1 MKHRDRV
8 LAALNHEKPDRCPM
22 QVSFTP
28 EFADRLRAEL
38 QMQGRHVHNP
48 HGGGNTYEL
57 ERAIGEDL
65 LLTSVGWANSYYQG
79 NETYTDEWGV
89 TWRPHPY
96 STPFGTGYYT
106 EMIGHPLAV
115 DDAIDRYMAPD
126 PHRPELYEDAAQV
139 IRHFGEEYWIVG
151 VTVTTMFET
160 AWALRG
166 YEQMLVDI
174 VVDPELADRILEIPH
189 RYHLTAARKLVELGV
204 DMIWIGDDIG
214 TQRAMLMAPATWRR
228 LLKPRIAEFIATLKA
243 INPAV
248 KVAYHSDGD
257 ILPIVPD
264 LIEVGLDVLNPI
276 QPACMDPAE
285 VKRRFGDRLCF
296 WGSIDE
302 QHTLP
307 FGTPEAVRAE
317 VLTRLHTLG
326 EGGGLILGPTHH
338 VQLDTPMENFWA
350 MVDTITGTPYSSLS

>member
-8 LAALNHEKPDRCPM
+8 LTALNYEKPDRCPM
-22 QVSFTP
+22 QISFTP
-28 EFADRLRAEL
+28 EFAERLRAEL
-38 QMQGRHVHNP
+38 QMQGRQLHNP

-57 ERAIGEDL
+57 ERAIDEDL

-79 NETYTDEWGV
+79 NKTYTDEWGV

-96 STPFGTGYYT
+96 STPFGAGYYT
-106 EMIGHPLAV
+106 EMVTHPLA
-115 DDAIDRYMAPD
+115 DEHAIDRYVGPD
-126 PHRPELYEDAAQV
+126 PHRPELYHDAERV
-139 IRHFGEEYWIVG
+139 IRTYGDEYWIVG

-166 YEQMLVDI
+166 YEQMLIDVAA
-174 VVDPELADRILEIPH
+174 DPDLADRILEIPY
-189 RYHLTAARKLVELGV
+189 RYHLAAAQKLVELGV

-228 LLKPRIAEFIATLKA
+228 LLKPRVANFIATLKA

-257 ILPIVPD
+257 IFPIVPD
-264 LIEVGLDVLNPI
+264 LIEIGLDVLNPI

-285 VKRRFGDRLCF
+285 VKRRFGRQLCF

-307 FGTPEAVRAE
+307 FGTPETVRRE
-317 VLTRLHTLG
+317 VLTRLQTIG
-326 EGGGLILGPTHH
+326 QGGGLILGPTHH
-338 VQLDTPMENFWA
+338 VQLDTPMDNFWA
-350 MVDTITGTPYSSLS
+350 MVDTITRTSYSSV